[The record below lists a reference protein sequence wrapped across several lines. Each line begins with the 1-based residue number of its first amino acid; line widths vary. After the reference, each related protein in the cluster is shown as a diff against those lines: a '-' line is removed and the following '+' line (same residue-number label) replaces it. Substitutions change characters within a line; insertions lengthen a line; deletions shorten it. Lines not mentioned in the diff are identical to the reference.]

1 MGRQRLVVSDW
12 FGLQGMT
19 MNSKIWVSELNA
31 RPEVRSAFPKTTIRF
46 YDTTLRDGEQ
56 TVGIV
61 LSPQQKLEIALKLD
75 ELGVGR
81 IEAGFPRVSPED
93 AEAIQLM
100 QRAGIKAE
108 LWGFSRAVKADVE
121 ELVRLSLRFSVIEAP
136 TSDIKLK
143 AYGITREEVL
153 RRIRDAVSAAREA
166 GITVAFFAVD
176 GTRTDLEFL
185 KTVYLAA
192 LEGGAKEVVVVD
204 TIGACGPEAAEY
216 LVRQVCEWVG
226 KDVPVHFHGH
236 NDFGMA
242 TACAVAAVRGGA
254 TWIQGTI
261 NGMGER
267 AGNADIGE
275 IALALR
281 CLYDVPVEL
290 KLEKVREVSEVVQQA
305 GGYTLEAWKPL
316 VGQNLFMRESG
327 AVASQFHIPEAI
339 EPYSSEI
346 VRAERR
352 IVLGKKSGL
361 DSIDLKCQ
369 ELGIAI
375 APEQR
380 GTVLAAVKKAAISK
394 RGLITDEEFRGI
406 VAGTLSTEQGPGKSE
421 CQPQPL
427 KGH

>member
-1 MGRQRLVVSDW
+1 
-12 FGLQGMT
+12 MT
-19 MNSKIWVSELNA
+19 NNSKIWVSELNA
-31 RPEVRSAFPKTTIRF
+31 RPEVRSAFPKTLIHF

-56 TVGIV
+56 TVGVV

-75 ELGVGR
+75 ELGIGR

-100 QRAGIKAE
+100 QKARIKAE
-108 LWGFSRAVKADVE
+108 LWGFSRAVKADVD
-121 ELVRLSLRFSVIEAP
+121 ELVRLELRCSVIEAP

-176 GTRTDLEFL
+176 GTRTELEFL
-185 KTVYLAA
+185 KTVYLSA
-192 LEGGAKEVVVVD
+192 LEAGAKEIVVVD

-216 LVRQVCEWVG
+216 LVRQVCQWVG

-267 AGNADIGE
+267 AGNADISE

-290 KLEKVREVSEVVQQA
+290 NLEKVREVSEVVRRA
-305 GGYTLEAWKPL
+305 AGYTLEAWKPL
-316 VGQNLFMRESG
+316 VGQNVFMRESG
-327 AVASQFHIPEAI
+327 AVASQFHLPEAI

-361 DSIDLKCQ
+361 DSIDLKCE
-369 ELGIAI
+369 ELGIVI
-375 APEQR
+375 TPEQR
-380 GTVLAAVKKAAISK
+380 GPILAAVKKMAVSK
-394 RGLITDEEFRGI
+394 RTLVTDDEFRGI
-406 VAGTLSTEQGPGKSE
+406 VAANLGGEAA
-421 CQPQPL
+421 
-427 KGH
+427 